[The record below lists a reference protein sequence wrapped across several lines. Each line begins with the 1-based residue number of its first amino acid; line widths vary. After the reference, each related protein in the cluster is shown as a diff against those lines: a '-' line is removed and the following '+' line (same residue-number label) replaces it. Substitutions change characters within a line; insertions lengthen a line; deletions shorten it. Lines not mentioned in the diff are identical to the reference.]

1 MGALGGA
8 RCLGVAEISEIL
20 EVSEVSE
27 VSEISEALC
36 RGRRRGKATDIFLL
50 CIYNCRSVK
59 FKLLALSFWL
69 KVQNLVQSC

>member
-1 MGALGGA
+1 MEVLLGALGGA

-36 RGRRRGKATDIFLL
+36 RGRRRRRYPDAVMSPVHWG
-50 CIYNCRSVK
+50 
-59 FKLLALSFWL
+59 
-69 KVQNLVQSC
+69 